1 MKTSTLTR
9 CPSCGSRSIRRM
21 RKPFRVRVGARTITI
36 PDLERE
42 ICAKC
47 KEEFFDR
54 EANITIDTYCFGKN
68 RQRAQVKVRSRF
80 TISHIGGSKPFNY

>member
-9 CPSCGSRSIRRM
+9 CPSCGSRTIRRV
-21 RKPFRVRVGARTITI
+21 RKPFRAQVGTRTVVI

-42 ICAKC
+42 ICPEC

-54 EANITIDTYCFGKN
+54 EANIVIDAYCFGKN
-68 RQRAQVKVRSRF
+68 RQRA
-80 TISHIGGSKPFNY
+80 

>member
-9 CPSCGSRSIRRM
+9 CPSCGSRSIRRV
-21 RKPFRVRVGARTITI
+21 RKAFRARVGARTVTI

-42 ICAKC
+42 ICPEC

-54 EANITIDTYCFGKN
+54 EANITIDTYCFGKSW
-68 RQRAQVKVRSRF
+68 QRA
-80 TISHIGGSKPFNY
+80 

>member
-1 MKTSTLTR
+1 MKASMRTR

-21 RKPFRVRVGARTITI
+21 QKPFRVRVKTRVVTM

-42 ICAKC
+42 ICSEC

-54 EANITIDTYCFGKN
+54 EANIAIDAYCFGKS
-68 RQRAQVKVRSRF
+68 RQRA
-80 TISHIGGSKPFNY
+80 

>member
-9 CPSCGSRSIRRM
+9 CPSCGSRNIRRVH
-21 RKPFRVRVGARTITI
+21 KPFRARVGTRTVAI

-42 ICAKC
+42 VCPDC

-54 EANITIDTYCFGKN
+54 ESNITIDAYCFGKS
-68 RQRAQVKVRSRF
+68 RQRA
-80 TISHIGGSKPFNY
+80 